1 MPWKILSCGQHN
13 LNATYVQPET
23 MGRLGVKPSNVQR
36 IYCILIACIIYIWH
50 GIRTA
55 LKAFQISLEKR
66 NTYD

>member
-1 MPWKILSCGQHN
+1 MENTVLWPTQLECDVRAAGNDGKVGCKTVECTTDLLYSDC
-13 LNATYVQPET
+13 LYY
-23 MGRLGVKPSNVQR
+23 L
-36 IYCILIACIIYIWH
+36 WH